1 MLAMHY
7 IDTSSN
13 VPFPDI
19 HGPLVLTMLLLI
31 KNQQM
36 LKWCR
41 VVESHPVCL
50 GLYNVRFFS
59 CAGNATRKFDR
70 LAGAREVATCDAKM
84 FSTGIRSAKPE
95 FSNRG

>member
-1 MLAMHY
+1 MLAMYY

-36 LKWCR
+36 LKWSAALSNR
-41 VVESHPVCL
+41 VRCVSAFTMCDSFL
-50 GLYNVRFFS
+50 AR
-59 CAGNATRKFDR
+59 ATQREN
-70 LAGAREVATCDAKM
+70 LIALPAQEVATCDAKM